1 MAKLPDI
8 QVVLPYKTLV
18 ELLESAQAVSELR
31 QTLEL
36 RDQQLLAMRKQLT
49 EVFEVIGEI
58 RQELRSYHD

>member
-1 MAKLPDI
+1 MANIPDL

-58 RQELRSYHD
+58 RRELRSYHD

>member
-31 QTLEL
+31 QTLEF
-36 RDQQLLAMRKQLT
+36 RDQQLLAVRKQLT
-49 EVFEVIGEI
+49 EVFEAIGEI
-58 RQELRSYHD
+58 RQEIRSYHD

>member
-1 MAKLPDI
+1 MASIPDL

-36 RDQQLLAMRKQLT
+36 RDQQLLAMRKQLS

>member
-31 QTLEL
+31 QTLEF
-36 RDQQLLAMRKQLT
+36 RDQQLLAVRKQLT
-49 EVFEVIGEI
+49 EVFEAIGEI

>member
-31 QTLEL
+31 QTMEL
-36 RDQQLLAMRKQLT
+36 RDQQLFAVRKQLT

-58 RQELRSYHD
+58 RE

>member
-18 ELLESAQAVSELR
+18 ELLESAQAVSELK
-31 QTLEL
+31 QALEF

-58 RQELRSYHD
+58 RTELRSYHD